1 MAKRRQLI
9 LVLTGVFS
17 SLGAAY
23 RTPNGNFLVEAPTPQ
38 IAQQVGQWAEYY
50 RKEKAIQWL
59 GREMPPWSEPCP
71 LHVKVTFG
79 AAGGATSFNFMQ
91 GQVWQTMQIEG
102 ALDRLVMSVLPH
114 EVTHTVFAHHFRCP
128 VPRWADEGGAVLSED
143 EVERGR
149 HDQMVRQILNAGRAI
164 PLRRLFNL
172 HDYPN
177 EVGAL
182 YAEGYSVAYFLV
194 SSSNRP
200 AFLRFVAQ
208 GMTGDWDGAV
218 QAHYHYQNIEQLEE
232 AWLAYLRSTK
242 RQPEAI
248 LAQNRMPPPADPAKR
263 VVVRLTVPPVQPL
276 QDTPMPIIRA
286 QSPDPEPGDRGSLAP
301 RVLYGNE
308 GRPAAERPGYLPKYD
323 PHPTRPPSAS
333 PGTQPFSTPHDS
345 WQPPGARLGMPQ
357 FAPAGAVPAPVN
369 SQSASPVGY
378 PN

>member
-9 LVLTGVFS
+9 LVLAGVFF
-17 SLGAAY
+17 SLGATF

-59 GREMPPWSEPCP
+59 GREMPPWLEPCP
-71 LHVKVTFG
+71 LHVKVTLG
-79 AAGGATSFNFMQ
+79 PAGGATSFNFMQ

-114 EVTHTVFAHHFRCP
+114 EVTHTVFADHFRCP

-143 EVERGR
+143 DVERSR
-149 HDQMVRQILNAGRAI
+149 HDQMVRHILNAGRAI
-164 PLRRLFNL
+164 PLRRLFSL

-182 YAEGYSVAYFLV
+182 YAEGYSVAAFLV
-194 SSSNRP
+194 AASNRP

-208 GMTGDWDGAV
+208 GMQGNWDAAV
-218 QAHYHYQNIEQLEE
+218 QAHYHYQNVEQLEE

-242 RQPEAI
+242 RQPETL
-248 LAQNRMPPPADPAKR
+248 LAQNRTVPPADPAKR

-276 QDTPMPIIRA
+276 QDPPMPIIRA
-286 QSPDPEPGDRGSLAP
+286 QSPDPEAGDPGALLP
-301 RVLYGNE
+301 RNGFANE
-308 GRPAAERPGYLPKYD
+308 GRPVGDRPGYLPNYE
-323 PHPTRPPSAS
+323 PNPVRPPSA
-333 PGTQPFSTPHDS
+333 PPVTQPSSVPHDP
-345 WQPPGARLGMPQ
+345 WQPPGARLGMPE
-357 FAPAGAVPAPVN
+357 FSPTSVMPGRAN
-369 SQSASPVGY
+369 SSPVGY